1 MSFFYPLLLETMEII
16 DWITKK
22 DIAEASKTPIPF
34 GAIGDIVD
42 TRTYR
47 RWIPKKGR
55 RETAYE
61 RNARVVNYN
70 ISLTSHLESSVD
82 CLKEAKLMFKK
93 MNELKADASGRT
105 KWVGG
110 TPSNLQHPASNFNC
124 SALAINRLSAFSDLF
139 ELLMLG
145 TGVGFRVFRKDIN
158 KLPKIQIM
166 DLGVEFED
174 YNPVAK
180 EERLQETFIEYDPIN
195 LTKKVWVADTRQ
207 GWIDALMIYLE
218 AVTDKKVETLKI
230 VYNINSIRPMGER
243 INGFGG
249 SASGHGALV
258 GIIQDVKRIIEEI
271 PGEDVGEGES
281 LWFAIRPIDAMDI
294 CCAIAKGVVA
304 GSSRR
309 SALICLFEKDDELV
323 AESKTNLWTDPSKAH
338 KQYRAQSNNTAQYL
352 DKPSLEELKK
362 LVSLNSFRENGE
374 PGIDNLAE
382 MIYRRRQAATKY
394 RPYDLVDNYL
404 DVVTN
409 P

>member
-1 MSFFYPLLLETMEII
+1 MQII
-16 DWITKK
+16 DWITEK

-47 RWIPKKGR
+47 RWLPEKGR

-70 ISLTSHLESSVD
+70 ISLTSHLEFSVD

-110 TPSNLQHPASNFNC
+110 TPTNIKHPASNFNC

-145 TGVGFRVFRKDIN
+145 TGVGFRVFKKDVDHLPGITN
-158 KLPKIQIM
+158 KSVQI
-166 DLGVEFED
+166 EFED

-180 EERLQETFIEYDPIN
+180 DKRLQETVIEKSN
-195 LTKKVWVADTRQ
+195 TTQKVYVADTRT
-207 GWIDALMIYLE
+207 GWIDALMIYLN
-218 AVTDKKVETLKI
+218 AATDLEVATFKI
-230 VYNINSIRPMGER
+230 IYNMDSVRPMGER
-243 INGFGG
+243 IMGFGG
-249 SASGHGALV
+249 SASGHDALV
-258 GIIQDVKRIIEEI
+258 GIIKDVARIITEL
-271 PGEDVGEGES
+271 P
-281 LWFAIRPIDAMDI
+281 FFTIRPIDAMDI

-323 AESKTNLWTDPSKAH
+323 AKSKTDLWTDPAKAH

-352 DKPSLEELKK
+352 EKPSLK
-362 LVSLNSFRENGE
+362 EN
-374 PGIDNLAE
+374 LL
-382 MIYRRRQAATKY
+382 IYFH
-394 RPYDLVDNYL
+394 LFNYL
-404 DVVTN
+404 
-409 P
+409 